1 MDGPEA
7 GDSDGSDGTELTD
20 SQKAQIELYGKM
32 YGEVNLDDEASVKR
46 AKDRV
51 AKLGGKWNDE
61 DEWSRRDAF
70 DSNIHI

>member
-61 DEWSRRDAF
+61 DE
-70 DSNIHI
+70 